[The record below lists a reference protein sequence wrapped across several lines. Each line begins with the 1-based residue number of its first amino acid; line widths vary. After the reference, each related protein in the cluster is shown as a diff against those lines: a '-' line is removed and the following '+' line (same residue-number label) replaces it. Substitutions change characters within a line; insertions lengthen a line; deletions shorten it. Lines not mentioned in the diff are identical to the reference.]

1 MRLPRRNFVFLP
13 LILFVVLFFS
23 IALIPRTCVAQN
35 PEYVGLAAAKGPQAA
50 GVAPTDWDAAVRELV
65 DRVAAIAP
73 PGRID
78 LAVNNVSSL
87 SADDATTIG
96 ERVRAELTKRHFRS
110 SGAQPPDAELIVTIS
125 EGTDGYV
132 IVAQVRSG
140 SGEPARQGELA
151 RQDERVAM
159 VSVSRAAK
167 KAESGGGV
175 SLEATRVWDQP
186 GVILDFALPAVA
198 AGAAPKMI
206 VLEPGRLVF
215 YSRQQDQWQID
226 QAVIIPPARPW
237 LRAERGHIDI
247 SQGLAMGVAGIPG
260 IQCKGDFTDPQ
271 TIHCGFVSQDTQA
284 WIQGDAAVPK
294 ELDIGGDA
302 ATVGLA
308 CDARPV
314 VLATGKGDWTQA
326 DFVQAYEMDT
336 SGRAAAVLTGSPV
349 AFAGPVIALW
359 STGTSGVA
367 RAVVRDL
374 KSGNYEAW
382 VVTASCG
389 R

>member
-13 LILFVVLFFS
+13 RILFVVLFFS
-23 IALIPRTCVAQN
+23 TALISDTSLAQN
-35 PEYVGLAAAKGPQAA
+35 PDSVRLVAAKGRQAA
-50 GVAPTDWDAAVRELV
+50 NAAPTDWDTAVRDLV

-78 LAVNNVSSL
+78 LTMNNVSSL
-87 SADDATTIG
+87 SADEAATIG
-96 ERVRAELTKRHFRS
+96 ERVRAELTKRHFRL
-110 SGAQPPDAELIVTIS
+110 SGTQAPDADLAVTIS
-125 EGTDGYV
+125 EGTDRYL
-132 IVAQVRSG
+132 IVARVRHEAS
-140 SGEPARQGELA
+140 AQGP
-151 RQDERVAM
+151 QDERVAM

-167 KAESGGGV
+167 KAERGGGV

-198 AGAAPKMI
+198 TGAAAKMI

-215 YSRQQDQWQID
+215 YSRPQDQWQID
-226 QAVIIPPARPW
+226 QAVIIPPERPW

-302 ATVGLA
+302 ASVALE

-314 VLATGKGDWTQA
+314 VLATGKSDWTQA

-336 SGRAAAVLTGSPV
+336 SGRAAAVLIGSPV
-349 AFAGPVIALW
+349 AFAGPVMALW
-359 STGTSGVA
+359 STGANGVA
-367 RAVVRDL
+367 GAVVHDL